1 MKRSKHN
8 NFAGVLE
15 FFSLCWKYDKLY
27 IIHLSLLQVY
37 KIILTLST
45 VLIPQHIIDS
55 TFVDRNL
62 SAAMLYIG
70 GFCAAFLLFSFLSSL
85 SKKLIYVH
93 KMRIF
98 KQFQLSIG
106 DVMMHAE
113 FAEIESKSF
122 LDLKARAERFLY
134 GDGSGFGSVIELF
147 FELFGY
153 IITLLTLS
161 AIISQLNVLIIL
173 LLILI
178 LGINTVVNYRTQKKN
193 IQVHREKAVQERR
206 SFYYSTVTQ
215 DFRFGKEIRSFDLS
229 GWLHEKFEAQLTKME
244 QFYKRLANNGFCYE
258 TIVAIT
264 AAAQQLA
271 AYTYVVV
278 NGIKGAISVGQF
290 SMYLTSISTFS
301 STLKSIAQSIIQM
314 QQYTQYYEDYKQYM
328 GIKAISEE
336 AVQQVPERFHTIE
349 FRNVSFQYRGQ
360 TTYALRNVNLKIHAG
375 DKILLV
381 GENGAGKSTL
391 VKLLLRIYKPTE
403 GVILMDGVDIQDFSF
418 AEYTQL
424 FSTVFQD
431 YKLFSFSLKDNIVLD
446 RRENEARIYEILQD
460 TGMKAKIDT
469 LPHGLDTFVYREFDD
484 EGYTP
489 SGGEGQR
496 LAMCRAV
503 YNSSSI
509 VILDEPTAALDPKT
523 ENELYQMFDSLFPN
537 QTAFYIS
544 HRMASAKLCNRIL
557 VLQNGEVAEDGT
569 HEELIQQK
577 GIYAKFFQLQADS
590 YQI

>member
-1 MKRSKHN
+1 MDYTTESQIKQVGYSEKS
-8 NFAGVLE
+8 GVQE
-15 FFSLCWKYDKLY
+15 
-27 IIHLSLLQVY
+27 SLL
-37 KIILTLST
+37 LPSGLFGFHNTATT
-45 VLIPQHIIDS
+45 VEQTKS
-55 TFVDRNL
+55 GR
-62 SAAMLYIG
+62 
-70 GFCAAFLLFSFLSSL
+70 
-85 SKKLIYVH
+85 
-93 KMRIF
+93 
-98 KQFQLSIG
+98 
-106 DVMMHAE
+106 DV
-113 FAEIESKSF
+113 
-122 LDLKARAERFLY
+122 LVLY
-134 GDGSGFGSVIELF
+134 GELSVRPADSVCQKCGRKMHVHGNYPTCLRHLNFGGKLSCVC
-147 FELFGY
+147 FEK
-153 IITLLTLS
+153 S
-161 AIISQLNVLIIL
+161 
-173 LLILI
+173 
-178 LGINTVVNYRTQKKN
+178 R
-193 IQVHREKAVQERR
+193 
-206 SFYYSTVTQ
+206 YYCPACRHS
-215 DFRFGKEIRSFDLS
+215 
-229 GWLHEKFEAQLTKME
+229 
-244 QFYKRLANNGFCYE
+244 
-258 TIVAIT
+258 
-264 AAAQQLA
+264 
-271 AYTYVVV
+271 
-278 NGIKGAISVGQF
+278 
-290 SMYLTSISTFS
+290 
-301 STLKSIAQSIIQM
+301 QM
-314 QQYTQYYEDYKQYM
+314 QGIPFKAENHNITRELEQYARDLLAYTQYYEDYKQYM

-336 AVQQVPERFHTIE
+336 AVQQVPECFHTIE

-469 LPHGLDTFVYREFDD
+469 LPHGLNTFVYREFDD

>member
-1 MKRSKHN
+1 
-8 NFAGVLE
+8 
-15 FFSLCWKYDKLY
+15 
-27 IIHLSLLQVY
+27 
-37 KIILTLST
+37 
-45 VLIPQHIIDS
+45 
-55 TFVDRNL
+55 
-62 SAAMLYIG
+62 
-70 GFCAAFLLFSFLSSL
+70 
-85 SKKLIYVH
+85 
-93 KMRIF
+93 
-98 KQFQLSIG
+98 
-106 DVMMHAE
+106 
-113 FAEIESKSF
+113 
-122 LDLKARAERFLY
+122 
-134 GDGSGFGSVIELF
+134 
-147 FELFGY
+147 
-153 IITLLTLS
+153 
-161 AIISQLNVLIIL
+161 
-173 LLILI
+173 
-178 LGINTVVNYRTQKKN
+178 
-193 IQVHREKAVQERR
+193 
-206 SFYYSTVTQ
+206 
-215 DFRFGKEIRSFDLS
+215 
-229 GWLHEKFEAQLTKME
+229 ME

-469 LPHGLDTFVYREFDD
+469 LPHGLNTFVYREFDD